1 MREII
6 ETPEAAF
13 RHYAKARAGGESL
26 HAVTGS
32 LINRTWSVGAGP
44 DFALQLVAAQF
55 GDEVNARI
63 ELLGRRLA
71 NARVRVPQLL
81 RTDDGELSLPGPE
94 GRRWRLL
101 TWIPGRIR
109 HAISTPAD
117 AASAAALVARF
128 HDALFK
134 SPEGQE
140 LPVSD
145 FHDTDRR
152 FADLA
157 RALERASGHPHE
169 AEVRSLAEE
178 LERRLQVWR
187 GRHPPPPLPPR
198 PGHGDLKISNIVF
211 EPHAGNARA
220 LIDLDTLG
228 RYPLDAELGDALRSW
243 CNIAGEDHA
252 RPRFDRETFAAA
264 IEGYFTTSRTVT
276 RAERAQLVHG
286 LGRITLE
293 LVARF
298 LTDVIED
305 RYFAWDPAVA
315 PSRAEHNLLR
325 ARGQLELARHIASL
339 RADLEAIIRRHRR

>member
-1 MREII
+1 MSDII
-6 ETPEAAF
+6 ETPEAALA
-13 RHYAKARAGGESL
+13 HYAKAHAAGESPQP
-26 HAVTGS
+26 VSGS
-32 LINRTWSVGAGP
+32 LINRTWGVGP
-44 DFALQLVAAQF
+44 TPEFALQLVAAQF

-63 ELLGRRLA
+63 EKVGRRLA
-71 NARVRVPQLL
+71 TARVRVPQLV
-81 RTDDGELSLPGPE
+81 RTDEGELSLPGPE
-94 GRRWRLL
+94 GQRWRLL

-109 HAISTPAD
+109 HAISTPGD

-152 FADLA
+152 LDELEQ
-157 RALERASGHPHE
+157 ALQRGAGHPHE
-169 AEVRSLAEE
+169 AEVLKLAEE
-178 LERRLQVWR
+178 LVRRLESWR
-187 GRHPPPPLPPR
+187 GRHPPPPPPPR
-198 PGHGDLKISNIVF
+198 PGHGDLKISNVVF

-228 RYPLDAELGDALRSW
+228 RYSLDAELGDALRSW
-243 CNIAGEDHA
+243 CNIAGEDHP

-264 IEGYFTTSRTVT
+264 MDGYFKTSRTVT
-276 RAERAQLVHG
+276 RAERAQLVQG

-293 LVARF
+293 LAARF

-305 RYFAWDPAVA
+305 RYFAWNPEVA

-325 ARGQLELARHIASL
+325 AKGQLELARHIAAL
-339 RADLEAIIRRHRR
+339 RADLEAIVRRYRR